1 LATKYISKINSIMI
15 MHQVALITGCSSG
28 IGYETALMLARN
40 GYDTFATMRNTRK
53 SNSILKTT
61 EEEKLP
67 LKVIELDVN
76 EETSIEKAIS
86 QVKNEA
92 KRIDILI
99 NNAGYGLVGFFE
111 DLSLDEIRNQFETNF
126 FGVLNITKKVI
137 PIMRSQKSGTIIN
150 ISSGAGQVGFPGIS
164 AYVSTKFAVEGF
176 SESLTYELSPF
187 GIKVI
192 IIEPG
197 VTKTS
202 FFGNCIIS
210 EQSAKKWS
218 PYSRPLEKLQKDI
231 GIMQEHATYPTE
243 VAKMILQVLRTD
255 EPKQRYIVGN
265 DVAMILEAK
274 KNLSEIE
281 FKKMMMQNII

>member
-1 LATKYISKINSIMI
+1 MRDTKKSDSLA
-15 MHQVALITGCSSG
+15 
-28 IGYETALMLARN
+28 
-40 GYDTFATMRNTRK
+40 
-53 SNSILKTT
+53 KTS
-61 EEEKLP
+61 EKEKLA
-67 LKVIELDVN
+67 LEILELDVN
-76 EETSIEKAIS
+76 DDTSIENTINR
-86 QVKNEA
+86 VKSEA

-111 DLSLDEIRNQFETNF
+111 DLTLDEIRNQFETNF

-137 PIMRSQKSGTIIN
+137 PTMRLQKSGTIVN

-197 VTKTS
+197 VIKTN
-202 FFGNCIIS
+202 FFRNCIIS
-210 EQSAKKWS
+210 EQSTKNGT
-218 PYSRPLEKLQKDI
+218 PYSRSLDKIQKNI
-231 GIMQEHATYPTE
+231 ELMQEHATSPTD
-243 VAKMILQVLRTD
+243 VAKMILQVLGSD

-265 DVAMILEAK
+265 DIAMILEAK
-274 KNLSEIE
+274 RNLSDIE
-281 FKKMMMQNII
+281 FKKMIMQNII

>member
-1 LATKYISKINSIMI
+1 MM
-15 MHQVALITGCSSG
+15 MHPVALITGCSSG

-40 GYDTFATMRNTRK
+40 GFHTFATMRDTKK
-53 SNSILKTT
+53 SNSLAKTS
-61 EEEKLP
+61 EKEKLA
-67 LKVIELDVN
+67 LKILELDVN
-76 EETSIEKAIS
+76 DDKSIENAINR
-86 QVKNEA
+86 VKSEA

-111 DLSLDEIRNQFETNF
+111 DLTLDEIRNQFETNF

-137 PIMRSQKSGTIIN
+137 PIMRLQKSGTVVN

-176 SESLTYELSPF
+176 SESLMYELSPF

-197 VTKTS
+197 VVKTN
-202 FFGNCIIS
+202 FFRNCIVS
-210 EQSAKKWS
+210 EESTKNGS
-218 PYSRPLEKLQKDI
+218 PYSRSLDKIQKNI
-231 GIMQEHATYPTE
+231 ELMQEHATSPTD
-243 VAKMILQVLRTD
+243 VAKMILQVLSSD

-274 KNLSEIE
+274 RNLSDIE

>member
-1 LATKYISKINSIMI
+1 

-40 GYDTFATMRNTRK
+40 GFHTFATMRDTKK
-53 SNSILKTT
+53 SNSLAKTS
-61 EEEKLP
+61 EKEKLA
-67 LKVIELDVN
+67 LKILELDVN
-76 EETSIEKAIS
+76 DEKSIENAINRIKS
-86 QVKNEA
+86 EA

-111 DLSLDEIRNQFETNF
+111 DLTLDEIRNQFETNF
-126 FGVLNITKKVI
+126 FGVLNITKNVI
-137 PIMRSQKSGTIIN
+137 PIMRLQKSGIIVN

-164 AYVSTKFAVEGF
+164 AYVSSKFAVEGF
-176 SESLTYELSPF
+176 SESLMYELSPF

-197 VTKTS
+197 VVKTN
-202 FFGNCIIS
+202 FFRNCVIS
-210 EQSAKKWS
+210 EESTKNRS
-218 PYSRPLEKLQKDI
+218 PYSRSLDKIQKNIDL
-231 GIMQEHATYPTE
+231 MQEHATSPTD
-243 VAKMILQVLRTD
+243 VAKIILQVLSTD

-274 KNLSEIE
+274 RNLSDIE

>member
-1 LATKYISKINSIMI
+1 
-15 MHQVALITGCSSG
+15 
-28 IGYETALMLARN
+28 MLARN
-40 GYDTFATMRNTRK
+40 GYHTIATMRNMKK
-53 SNSILKTT
+53 SNSLLKTS
-61 EEEKLP
+61 EEENLP
-67 LKVIELDVN
+67 LKVLELDVIDIK
-76 EETSIEKAIS
+76 SIERAIS

-137 PIMRSQKSGTIIN
+137 PIMRSQKSGRIIN

-164 AYVSTKFAVEGF
+164 AYVTTKFAIEGF

-197 VTKTS
+197 VIKTS
-202 FFGNCIIS
+202 FFNNCTIS
-210 EQSAKKWS
+210 EQSTKSGS
-218 PYSRPLEKLQKDI
+218 PYSPSLDKLQKDI
-231 GIMQEHATYPTE
+231 EMMQEHATSPVE
-243 VAKMILQVLRTD
+243 VAKMIMQVLRTD

-274 KNLSEIE
+274 KNLSDIE